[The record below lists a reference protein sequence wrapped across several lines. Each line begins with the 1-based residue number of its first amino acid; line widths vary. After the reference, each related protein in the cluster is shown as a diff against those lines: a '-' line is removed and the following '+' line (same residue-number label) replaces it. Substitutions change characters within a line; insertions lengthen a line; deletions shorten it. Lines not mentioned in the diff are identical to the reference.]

1 MEIICI
7 FLILFLTAGLSLIPT
22 TNRGFAPLTTVLGTA
37 VNFII
42 AIDVTLKAS
51 TGAQVAAIEGWVSC
65 DSFGALLLLLVSF
78 VGLTAA
84 IFSSGYIGKAVDL
97 DDPARIR
104 RYYARY
110 NLFLVSMTAV
120 PVLSQITLVWIAI
133 ELTTLLSVFLVSF
146 PNTSEAIEAA
156 WKYAVL
162 TCMGAALALFG
173 ILILYWGM
181 TLAGGGP
188 FTWLGL
194 VAAAPKMPPALLQTG
209 FLFILIGFGTKA
221 GLVPLH
227 TWLPD
232 AHSQAPSPICALLS
246 GVETSTALYAIMK
259 VISAVQAV
267 PGGSSSNK
275 WIVIL
280 GLLSACFAAFLL
292 IQVKEY
298 KRLFAFSTI
307 EHMGIILV
315 AVGLGGSGAYFG
327 ATYQILGH
335 AVTKSFCFF
344 AAGAALRIAG
354 VRDIVTV
361 RGLIRESPSVGG
373 ALLLGA
379 LAISGAPPFAIFLS
393 ELAILKAGISN
404 GQYLAVGLLALFI
417 VIAFCGIM
425 FHISRMVFGTPAVQ
439 SERPALPTSYIAS
452 LGLAAIPVCL
462 FGLYIPRPLLDLLHL
477 AATSLGR

>member
-1 MEIICI
+1 MEIICS
-7 FLILFLTAGLSLIPT
+7 FLILFLAAGLSLIPT
-22 TNRGFAPLTTVLGTA
+22 TSRGFAPLTTVFGTA
-37 VNFII
+37 VTLMI
-42 AIDVTLKAS
+42 AVNIALKAS
-51 TGAQVAAIEGWVSC
+51 TGAQVVAIDGWVSC

-84 IFSSGYIGKAVDL
+84 IFSFGYIGKTADL

-110 NLFLVSMTAV
+110 NLFLVSMMAV
-120 PVLSQITLVWIAI
+120 PVLSQITLVWIAV

-173 ILILYWGM
+173 ILVLYWGM

-188 FTWLGL
+188 FTWSGL
-194 VAAAPKMPPALLQTG
+194 VAASPKIPPALLQTG

-221 GLVPLH
+221 GLVPMH

-259 VISAVQAV
+259 VVPAVQAIS
-267 PGGSSSNK
+267 GGSSFNK

-315 AVGLGGSGAYFG
+315 AVGLGGSHAYFG
-327 ATYQILGH
+327 ATYQILSH
-335 AVTKSFCFF
+335 AFTKSFCFF
-344 AAGAALRIAG
+344 AAGAALTVAG
-354 VRDIVTV
+354 ARDISAV
-361 RGLIRESPSVGG
+361 RGLIRESPLVGG
-373 ALLLGA
+373 SLLLGA
-379 LAISGAPPFAIFLS
+379 LAISGAPPFAVFLS
-393 ELAILKAGISN
+393 EFAIFRAGISSE
-404 GQYLAVGLLALFI
+404 QYVATGLLALFV

-425 FHISRMVFGTPAVQ
+425 FHISRMVFGAPTGQ
-439 SERPALPTSYIAS
+439 SERPNLPPTYIAS
-452 LGLAAIPVCL
+452 LALAAVPVCL
-462 FGLYIPRPLLDLLHL
+462 FGLYIPGPLLELLRL